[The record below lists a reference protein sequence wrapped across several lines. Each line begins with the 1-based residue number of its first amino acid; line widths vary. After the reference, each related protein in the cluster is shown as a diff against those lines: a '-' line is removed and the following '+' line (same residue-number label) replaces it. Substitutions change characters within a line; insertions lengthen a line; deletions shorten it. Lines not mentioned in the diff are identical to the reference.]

1 MVQRALDP
9 RSLELF
15 GSLTGVGYFQV
26 DAERNVVAISPEL
39 EGITGF
45 SAAEVIGKPCIG
57 LIRCQECLKTCGV
70 FRHERVQEARI
81 RIYRKDGAEIEVW
94 RSGAVLRDADHA
106 VTGALETVRPLGDAS
121 CDATLVPREL
131 DVLLRGLGRLFIAA
145 DEQMRIRA
153 FSPSLATTLGWPE
166 ERLLASSLDDLFG
179 DELFGALGALR
190 TAVTAGKRR
199 EGWHAS
205 LPRADGTRLPVS
217 ISVAGLAD
225 DDRCGHPDVRVVV
238 MIRPDDEEQSSPAAQ
253 SYHGIVGRSVGMQR
267 IFHMI
272 DLLRDNDATVLISG
286 ESGTGKELVA
296 RAIHATSNRS
306 KAPFVAVNCA
316 ALPSELLESE
326 LFGHV
331 RGSFTGAVRDRMGRF
346 ELAHGGTL
354 FLDEIGDLAMP
365 LQAKIL
371 RALQERAF
379 ERIGDTRTRT
389 VDVRIIAATNTNLPQ
404 AVTEH
409 RFREDLYYRLRVIPL
424 EMPPL
429 RERREDLP
437 ALIDVLLHRIAREH
451 QRSLQLASSAS
462 HALLAY
468 DWPGNVRELGNALEY
483 AVTVCA
489 GQTIHIADLPPDI
502 RNRQVMQAGS
512 GPVAFPE
519 LAAYETAEVQ
529 RIRSALNDARYDR
542 VRAAATLGISRT
554 TLWRKM
560 KQYRL

>member
-9 RSLELF
+9 RSLELL
-15 GSLTGVGYFQV
+15 GSLAGVGYFQV

-39 EGITGF
+39 ERITGF

-70 FRHERVQEARI
+70 FRHDRVQDVRL
-81 RIYRKDGAEIEVW
+81 RIYRKDGTEIEVL
-94 RSGAVLRDADHA
+94 RSGTLLRAADKS
-106 VTGALETVRPLGDAS
+106 VTGALETVRPVGDSS
-121 CDATLVPREL
+121 CDAPLVPREL

-145 DEQMRIRA
+145 DEQLRIRA
-153 FSPSLATTLGWPE
+153 FSPSLVTTLGWSE
-166 ERLLASSLDDLFG
+166 ERLLSSSLDDLFG
-179 DELFGALGALR
+179 EELFGALGALR

-217 ISVAGLAD
+217 ISVAGLSD

-238 MIRPDDEEQSSPAAQ
+238 MIRPDDEEQRALAAQ
-253 SYHGIVGRSVGMQR
+253 SYHGIVGRSAGMQR
-267 IFHMI
+267 IFRMI

-306 KAPFVAVNCA
+306 NAPFVAVNCA

-331 RGSFTGAVRDRMGRF
+331 RGSFTGAVRDRVGRF

-354 FLDEIGDLAMP
+354 FLDEIGDLALP

-389 VDVRIIAATNTNLPQ
+389 VDVRIIAATNSNLAQ
-404 AVTEH
+404 AVAEH

-437 ALIDVLLHRIAREH
+437 ALIDALLHRIAREH

-489 GQTIHIADLPPDI
+489 GQTIHVDDLPPDL
-502 RNRQVMQAGS
+502 RNGQVSRASIKPAVAEFDAGE
-512 GPVAFPE
+512 A
-519 LAAYETAEVQ
+519 AEVQ
-529 RIRSALNDARYDR
+529 RIRSALSEARYDR
-542 VRAAATLGISRT
+542 VKAATALGMSRT